1 MWMIVKQIFG
11 TCMAENTL
19 LLLQLDCTISAFC
32 LALFKPSVLN
42 IGSEW
47 QFLNPSAVFE
57 RPETMV
63 KNRAVFFMLPRAAD
77 H

>member
-11 TCMAENTL
+11 TCMEVVAVATGWK
-19 LLLQLDCTISAFC
+19 TISAFC

-57 RPETMV
+57 RPETLEKPMISPG
-63 KNRAVFFMLPRAAD
+63 R
-77 H
+77 